1 MVYRIAGFG
10 WRRDMNDIRDFTPE
24 TPKIKQINEM
34 AKLSVLDEE
43 KTKKVTTQTKLPEM
57 VDNRKFCSPVETQG
71 NLGSC
76 TSHMGVSMLEYMERK
91 SYGQGNGTFVNGSR
105 LFLYKTTR
113 FLMGVEGKGD
123 SGAYIRTTLGA
134 IRLFGVPPEEYWPY
148 SDDLN
153 KFDREPSNLVT
164 SMAKEFQ
171 SVSHFRLDYSK
182 DSEQNITRM
191 KQYVSNGYA
200 LGCGFTV
207 FDSYDQAGKN
217 GGMFPFP
224 SPKEGIQGGHAIM
237 IAGYDDKKV
246 VKNEIDG
253 NMVTGAFLL
262 QNSWGEKW
270 GEKGYGWLP
279 YSYFRAGANG
289 DVLAD
294 DCWTITK
301 LSWLE
306 TGQFSF

>member
-10 WRRDMNDIRDFTPE
+10 WRRDMNDVRDFTPE
-24 TPKIKQINEM
+24 TPKIRQINEM

-43 KTKKVTTQTKLPEM
+43 KKKVTTQTKLPEL

-76 TSHMGVSMLEYMERK
+76 TAHMGTNMLEYMERK

-148 SDDLN
+148 SDDSSR
-153 KFDREPSNLVT
+153 FDREPSNLVT

-182 DSEQNITRM
+182 DSEQNIARM
-191 KQYVSNGYA
+191 KQYLANGYA

-207 FDSYDQAGKN
+207 FDSYTQAEKN
-217 GGMFPFP
+217 GGKFPYP
-224 SPKEGIQGGHAIM
+224 SQKEGIQGGHAVMVCGFSDNMVI
-237 IAGYDDKKV
+237 
-246 VKNEIDG
+246 KNEIDG
-253 NMVTGAFLL
+253 KETKGAFMI
-262 QNSWGEKW
+262 QNSWGTSW
-270 GEKGYGWLP
+270 GDAGFGWLP
-279 YSYFRAGANG
+279 YAYFRTGANA

-294 DCWTITK
+294 DVWCLTK
-301 LSWLE
+301 ISWLE